1 MHIYTRSLTLRLL
14 MLVLVC
20 LPGMPVLGQTAAP
33 GADQADLEATLPIG
47 EAPEEAEPLSE
58 DVPLISTMDFVRMLA
73 ILAVVVGVIY
83 LIFFLLKKGMH
94 RRLPENETI
103 RVVGSRT
110 LAGNRGLHLVEVGRS
125 LFLIGVAEGAVSLI
139 SEIQDQESIDRVRL
153 ESSQAGRSGK
163 VSFSGLLAG
172 LIRPGKKKDLDLGET
187 IEYMQQQQ
195 ERLKKL

>member
-1 MHIYTRSLTLRLL
+1 LHIYTRSLTLRLL
-14 MLVLVC
+14 MIVLVC

>member
-1 MHIYTRSLTLRLL
+1 LLFVFVSL
-14 MLVLVC
+14 
-20 LPGMPVLGQTAAP
+20 PALGQTVAG

-47 EAPEEAEPLSE
+47 EAAEEAVLLSE
-58 DVPLISTMDFVRMLA
+58 DVPLISTMDFVRMLV

-94 RRLPENETI
+94 RRLPENEAI

-110 LAGNRGLHLVEVGRS
+110 LMGNRALHLVEVGRS
-125 LFLIGVAEGAVSLI
+125 LYLIGVGEGSVSLI

-153 ESSQAGRSGK
+153 ESSQTDKRGGA
-163 VSFSGLLAG
+163 SFSGLLAK
-172 LIRPGKKKDLDLGET
+172 LIRGGKREDLDLGGT
-187 IEYMQQQQ
+187 IEYMQKQQ

>member
-1 MHIYTRSLTLRLL
+1 LHIYTRSLTLRLL